1 MSEKP
6 RRRTKIVCTLGPAS
20 SSREAIRALISAGMD
35 VARLNFSHGSHDD
48 HKRLIGLVREESAA
62 ADRVVPILQDLQG
75 PKIRIGEMKNGGAL
89 LHKGQ
94 SLCLT
99 AEPVEYGTRKWVHV
113 SYPPLASA
121 VEIGGRILMD
131 DGNIELRVV
140 EVDGAEV
147 KTEVVVGGVLRSR
160 KGVNLPQIRSSSPS
174 LTEKDRIDLQ
184 FGLEHDVDFIGLSF
198 VRSAED
204 VRELISKVRESGK
217 SVGVIAK
224 IEKPEAVEDF
234 ENILACSDAIMV
246 ARGDLGIEIPMQ
258 EVPIVQKRLIRQ
270 CLQAATPCITA
281 TQMLESM
288 MENPRPTRAEASDV
302 ANAVLDGS
310 DALMLSGETAAGKYP
325 VRAVEVMDE
334 IIRTVEG
341 HRRGLGG
348 QEAASDGT
356 AFGERVTQAISFTAV
371 RLAEDVDAKAL
382 CCLTHSGATAR
393 AIARHRP
400 EMPIYA
406 FTDNTRIVRRL
417 ALLWGTEAFAI
428 PFQSYTE
435 DGISAVHL
443 GLLRRGLAGP
453 GDRIVITAGLP
464 LPAKGLTNMVH
475 VSTIGDERG

>member
-35 VARLNFSHGSHDD
+35 VARLNFSHGSHDE

-270 CLQAATPCITA
+270 CLKAATPCITA

-334 IIRTVEG
+334 IIRSVEG

-356 AFGERVTQAISFTAV
+356 ASGEGVTQAISFTAV